1 MALNLLPDTE
11 VGVHRQCSQ
20 GTKSKNVEH
29 VPELEKRHPLP
40 PDMIQTRED
49 GAAGALPGTP
59 QYRYPSPAENKAFQT
74 QFLTF
79 AAFFE
84 HGYPTWAL
92 F

>member
-59 QYRYPSPAENKAFQT
+59 QYPLSIACRKQGFSDTISN
-74 QFLTF
+74 LR
-79 AAFFE
+79 
-84 HGYPTWAL
+84 GL
-92 F
+92 L